1 MTREGIDIYYED
13 TGTGY
18 PIIWSHEFGGDYRSW
33 EPQVGYFSRT
43 HRNIAYSNRG
53 FPGSSAPED
62 PAAYSQEILLDDL
75 HALMQHLAID
85 RAHIVGLSMGAS
97 IAVNFGMHH
106 PELCASLTLAS
117 GGSGTVSRA
126 EFETQAHAL
135 VSAFLEHGI
144 EAAAQALAGGPTR
157 VPLKLKDPKGYD
169 VFFANL
175 LEHDPVAMA
184 HVYENVQLKRPTFY
198 QLEDGLR
205 RLEVPTLIMVGDED
219 EPVIDPA
226 LFLKR
231 TIPGAG
237 LRIFPRSG
245 HCINLEEPAE
255 FNAQLARFFDAVERG
270 KWVDPSARPADIPG
284 TAR

>member
-1 MTREGIDIYYED
+1 VTRGDINIYYED

-18 PIIWSHEFGGDYRSW
+18 PIVWSHEFGGDYRSW
-33 EPQVGYFSRT
+33 APQVGYFSRT

-53 FPGSSAPED
+53 FPGSSAPPE
-62 PAAYSQEILLDDL
+62 ASAYSQDMLLDDL
-75 HALMQHLAID
+75 YALVQHLGID
-85 RAHIVGLSMGAS
+85 KAHFVGLSMGAS
-97 IAVNFGMHH
+97 IAVNFGIRH

-117 GGSGTVSRA
+117 GGSGTVGRA

-135 VSAFLEHGI
+135 VSTLLEHGI
-144 EAAAQALAGGPTR
+144 EAGADALASGPTR
-157 VPLKLKDPKGYD
+157 RPLRLKDPQAYA
-169 VFFANL
+169 VFLANL

-184 HVYENVQLKRPTFY
+184 RVYENVQLKRPTFY

-205 RLEVPTLIMVGDED
+205 DLKVPTLIVVGDED

-237 LRIFPRSG
+237 LRVFPRSG
-245 HCINLEEPAE
+245 HCVNLEEPAE

-270 KWVDPSARPADIPG
+270 KWLDPSGVAP
-284 TAR
+284 